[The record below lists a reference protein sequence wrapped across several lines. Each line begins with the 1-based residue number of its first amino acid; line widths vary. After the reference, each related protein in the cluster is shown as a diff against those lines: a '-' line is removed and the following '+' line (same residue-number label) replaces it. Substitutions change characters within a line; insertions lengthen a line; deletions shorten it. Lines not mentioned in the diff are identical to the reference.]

1 MKEYYIYHIPG
12 VKIGCSSRPNTRVK
26 NQGYTDFEIL
36 EKHTNIEDASK
47 REIELQKKYGYNVDS
62 VSYKQSLINSPYK
75 NYSKDKEHQK
85 MAFNK
90 MLRKYPDNQSIAGKK
105 GAMAIRDKYGKFTM
119 EEANQMREDYKN
131 GLSYKELAAKW
142 NCSYNLAYK
151 IIKNLKYK
159 Q

>member
-1 MKEYYIYHIPG
+1 MKYYIYHIPK

-26 NQGYTDFEIL
+26 DQGYTDFEIL
-36 EKHTNIEDASK
+36 ETHTNIEDASK
-47 REIELQKKYGYNVDS
+47 REIELQKEYGYKIDNVLYS
-62 VSYKQSLINSPYK
+62 QTLINSPYK
-75 NYSKDKEHQK
+75 NYSKNKEHQK
-85 MAFNK
+85 MAFSK
-90 MLRKYPDNQSIAGKK
+90 MLEKYPDNQSKAGKISGK
-105 GAMAIRDKYGKFTM
+105 IIRDKYGKFTM

-131 GLSYKELAAKW
+131 GLTYNQLADKW